1 MVGIDTGL
9 PALATKIR
17 IKQEDAMTDK
27 EPPPSHDSALEREPT
42 EFDAIEGGSSG
53 WPRSKPGPGRRS
65 RTTAY

>member
-42 EFDAIEGGSSG
+42 EFDAIETWEQWLPVVFACALKRKSPP
-53 WPRSKPGPGRRS
+53 W
-65 RTTAY
+65 